1 LTKGKKPMVSMT
13 AGQLDHRNI
22 GSHVSLKL
30 DEGVISGALAVVI
43 QFGDKTSITLA
54 HDEDE
59 LHVSSL
65 TPIEISLPP
74 AAAYTLHLKNAL
86 EELIGRLDG
95 RA

>member
-1 LTKGKKPMVSMT
+1 MPSMS

-30 DEGVISGALAVVI
+30 SDGVVSGALAIVV
-43 QFGDKTSITLA
+43 QYGDQTSLTLA

-59 LHVSSL
+59 IVIPSNTS
-65 TPIEISLPP
+65 IEVSLPP

-86 EELIGRLDG
+86 EELIVRLDN